1 MRDKNEVDDEFI
13 GYHRS
18 PVLSRRVS
26 PHIELRLEKT
36 RTNVY
41 RTNIYIDGVYVRH
54 CMKLIIIIPKKDIR
68 DYDHINSIDELS
80 EHISHSN
87 LDNGSY
93 SITPEEAFWG
103 HCSNIQAWYEN
114 NYDTRILHSN
124 IAFPLLRRLTNVGDL
139 IARRVFKEEIA
150 KRFASKYLPVA
161 LYLYIQGYLNYL
173 SKEEFETLLNFY
185 EDLSKTPNMRN
196 PDIWAILGLCY
207 RFLKLYDLSES
218 AFKKALTNSP
228 GNRTILIN
236 LAEIYYSE
244 KDFRKVTT
252 IFRHLLEKNPND
264 IYILEKLADVYLFE
278 ENLFRPS
285 ISLYEYILR
294 SQPENLGILLH
305 LALAYSFLGKNT
317 KSMQINLKI
326 LEKNPKEDYSWVNL
340 GINYFDLGDFKMAK
354 RAFLKALEFN
364 DSNYKA
370 GANLIR
376 YFISLGNFEKAFSL
390 FKFYRIKYHE
400 FAKEF
405 KNWDVFVL
413 ECLIDLKRYKEAQ
426 SLFNEKFKFTLDS
439 KLSTFYDG
447 KIHFYMK
454 NYEIAEKDFDYLL
467 SEYPKYVKAL
477 YYKASIKAKK
487 NKIAKSLELLKEID
501 KLDYTLANDISFD
514 DNFKNLRNE
523 DEFIEFFNNKF
534 SNEKVVMIDD
544 YGRRKLFKLNNLQ
557 NDY

>member
-1 MRDKNEVDDEFI
+1 
-13 GYHRS
+13 
-18 PVLSRRVS
+18 
-26 PHIELRLEKT
+26 
-36 RTNVY
+36 
-41 RTNIYIDGVYVRH
+41 
-54 CMKLIIIIPKKDIR
+54 
-68 DYDHINSIDELS
+68 
-80 EHISHSN
+80 
-87 LDNGSY
+87 
-93 SITPEEAFWG
+93 
-103 HCSNIQAWYEN
+103 
-114 NYDTRILHSN
+114 
-124 IAFPLLRRLTNVGDL
+124 
-139 IARRVFKEEIA
+139 
-150 KRFASKYLPVA
+150 
-161 LYLYIQGYLNYL
+161 
-173 SKEEFETLLNFY
+173 
-185 EDLSKTPNMRN
+185 
-196 PDIWAILGLCY
+196 
-207 RFLKLYDLSES
+207 
-218 AFKKALTNSP
+218 
-228 GNRTILIN
+228 
-236 LAEIYYSE
+236 
-244 KDFRKVTT
+244 
-252 IFRHLLEKNPND
+252 
-264 IYILEKLADVYLFE
+264 
-278 ENLFRPS
+278 
-285 ISLYEYILR
+285 
-294 SQPENLGILLH
+294 
-305 LALAYSFLGKNT
+305 
-317 KSMQINLKI
+317 
-326 LEKNPKEDYSWVNL
+326 
-340 GINYFDLGDFKMAK
+340 MAK

-364 DSNYKA
+364 DSNYKS

>member
-1 MRDKNEVDDEFI
+1 MRENYDDDELI
-13 GYHRS
+13 GNDRS
-18 PVLSRRVS
+18 PILSKKINKFITLKAENGQVS
-26 PHIELRLEKT
+26 ILVGNKKVGWCTSLILNISPEHIRNLEK
-36 RTNVY
+36 
-41 RTNIYIDGVYVRH
+41 ID
-54 CMKLIIIIPKKDIR
+54 
-68 DYDHINSIDELS
+68 SIDEAAEVLNRDL
-80 EHISHSN
+80 EYQNRIKIP
-87 LDNGSY
+87 LE
-93 SITPEEAFWG
+93 TEFWG
-103 HCSNIQAWYEN
+103 HCSNMQAWEEN
-114 NYDTRILHSN
+114 GYDTRILHSN
-124 IAFPLLRRLTNVGDL
+124 LAFPLLRELTNVGDPT
-139 IARRVFKEEIA
+139 ARRVFKEEIA
-150 KRFASKYLPVA
+150 SRFTSKYLPVA
-161 LYLYIQGYLNYL
+161 LYLYIQGYLDYL
-173 SKEEFETLLNFY
+173 SKSEFETLLNFY
-185 EDLSKTPNMRN
+185 EDLSKIPNMRN
-196 PDIWAILGLCY
+196 PDIWAILGICY

-278 ENLFRPS
+278 ENYVRPS
-285 ISLYEYILR
+285 IVLYEYILR

-426 SLFNEKFKFTLDS
+426 NLFNENFKFTLDS

-447 KIHFYMK
+447 KIYFYMK

-467 SEYPKYVKAL
+467 SEYPKFVKAL

-487 NKIAKSLELLKEID
+487 NEIAKSLELLKKID
-501 KLDYTLANDISFD
+501 KLDYKFTNYISFN
-514 DNFKNLRNE
+514 DNFKDLRNV
-523 DEFIEFFNNKF
+523 DEFIEFFNKKF
-534 SNEKVVMIDD
+534 STEKIIIIDD
-544 YGRRKLFKLNNLQ
+544 YGTMKLFKLNNLQ
-557 NDY
+557 NDGQKFRN